1 VLIEEVFMTKEKV
14 EIASTIL
21 MTVGVLLLLAMAFEL
36 VPQFERLAVFVAVSC
51 FVIAGMIRSI
61 SKIKE
66 KYEEK

>member
-1 VLIEEVFMTKEKV
+1 MTKERV
-14 EIASTIL
+14 EIISTIL

-36 VPQFERLAVFVAVSC
+36 VPQLERLTVFIAVAC

-66 KYEEK
+66 KYNKN

>member
-1 VLIEEVFMTKEKV
+1 MTKEKV

-21 MTVGVLLLLAMAFEL
+21 MTIGVLLLLAMAFEL
-36 VPQFERLAVFVAVSC
+36 IPQFERLMLFSAVAC

-66 KYEEK
+66 KYNKN